1 MILTFINMISL
12 TSIVTQIF
20 ILIMYSLGVLFYNFN
35 KSVSAS
41 STGEEEQL
49 RTEESVEYF
58 SQELEIQEDLKDGT
72 FTNFNDYSAFSKESN
87 IELKPS
93 ETKEQTINESTVEDI
108 DETKT
113 DLLKTLEDVGQSD
126 DNEDYVIQS
135 SILIAT
141 VEEDEDF
148 EQITFNLQSEQENSI
163 TMATDEDIIKV
174 FQKQEPND
182 WVVRIPKAHN

>member
-1 MILTFINMISL
+1 MTLTFISMISL

-58 SQELEIQEDLKDGT
+58 SQALEIQGDLKDGT
-72 FTNFNDYSAFSKESN
+72 FTNFDDYSAFSKEST

-113 DLLKTLEDVGQSD
+113 DTFKTLEDVGQSD
-126 DNEDYVIQS
+126 ENEDYVVQN
-135 SILIAT
+135 SILTAT
-141 VEEDEDF
+141 VEEEDF

-182 WVVRIPKAHN
+182 WAVRISKAHN

>member
-1 MILTFINMISL
+1 MALTILNMISL

-41 STGEEEQL
+41 STDEEEQL

-58 SQELEIQEDLKDGT
+58 SQDLEIQRDLKDGA
-72 FTNFNDYSAFSKESN
+72 FTNFDDYSAFSKEST
-87 IELKPS
+87 IELNPS
-93 ETKEQTINESTVEDI
+93 ETKEQTINEGIVEEI
-108 DETKT
+108 GETKT
-113 DLLKTLEDVGQSD
+113 DILETLEEVGQSD
-126 DNEDYVIQS
+126 KNEDYVVPN
-135 SILIAT
+135 SILTAT
-141 VEEDEDF
+141 VEEEDF

-182 WVVRIPKAHN
+182 WAVRISKAHN

>member
-1 MILTFINMISL
+1 MTLTFINMISL

-41 STGEEEQL
+41 YTAEEEQL

-58 SQELEIQEDLKDGT
+58 SQDLEIQGDLKDGA
-72 FTNFNDYSAFSKESN
+72 FTNFDDYSAFSKEST
-87 IELKPS
+87 IELNPS
-93 ETKEQTINESTVEDI
+93 ETKEQTINESTVEEI
-108 DETKT
+108 DEMKT
-113 DLLKTLEDVGQSD
+113 HLLKTLEDVGQSD
-126 DNEDYVIQS
+126 DNEDYVVQS

-141 VEEDEDF
+141 VEEEDF

-163 TMATDEDIIKV
+163 TIATDEDILKV

-182 WVVRIPKAHN
+182 WAVRIPKVHN